1 MTFDDFSLWALN
13 ASFENN
19 LEQQVLNRIVDYVS
33 AADASP
39 GKNFRLALLGGML
52 ARDRDAFA
60 LALRNNPDWA
70 KDLQKAIYGEAW
82 SWKPNQVAQ
91 LLDFNSPEEMF
102 KEDKE
107 TKLPAWR
114 RRFTSDDPE
123 KMAKDLGS
131 YYLEEQNIDPKQLVK
146 WLQTE
151 QSRIDREKKY
161 SSPGYSALSFVAPR
175 TVESL
180 RSTDDFSGKDVGLDV
195 AENILQ
201 MLPYGRIALGVPTLA
216 AKVLYPVI
224 NNLRKSEKARKLLNA
239 NSAITKADKYLAN
252 KGFSATQFIG
262 NHPGLTMS
270 MPLGV
275 LQAGAAPA
283 AMEVADAVAYTP
295 EENQNRSEFNP
306 KDVAEGMAINFAT
319 PLTVGSMLS
328 GIGQKSGLWGSK
340 ADDIAN
346 QLGFTDPYVDAKIA
360 KVAGRLGSTGPTS
373 GKTVTASLE
382 KDADILGEI
391 EKDVRNY
398 QKSGKQSEAIDNWEK
413 GLTPEQKAKIEA
425 IKKNMEI
432 KNRPG
437 ISASYESEFSR
448 QNPNRISETKAL
460 EDAGHGDKFGLDEN
474 DNLIYIK
481 KDYDPN
487 GVLSDNPQ
495 ITIPTG
501 PSGRSFKALR
511 KAELDE
517 LEEIAKKSGK
527 TFDRNYPGRVLEVDK
542 KIQARAADPTVQKL
556 RAGAKAGLGTQM
568 AKVYTGNKLGQQKF
582 GSSLVAALPVAGPEF
597 VESFDYPQLPE
608 EEVAIL
614 KDPDMIRMWKAG
626 FAPHEN
632 EADPMWRAYKYYV
645 NNMRGK

>member
-1 MTFDDFSLWALN
+1 MTFEDFAVWAAN
-13 ASFENN
+13 ASFENE
-19 LEQQVLNRIVDYVS
+19 LEQQVLNRIVDYVT

-39 GKNFRLALLGGML
+39 GKDFHLSLLGGML

-60 LALRNNPDWA
+60 LALRNNPSWA
-70 KDLQKAIYGEAW
+70 KDLQKAIYGETW

-91 LLDFNSPEEMF
+91 LLEFNSPEEMF

-107 TKLPAWR
+107 TKLPSWK

-123 KMAKDLGS
+123 KMAEDLKR

-195 AENILQ
+195 AENVLQ
-201 MLPYGRIALGVPTLA
+201 MLPYGRIALGVPTIA
-216 AKVLYPVI
+216 
-224 NNLRKSEKARKLLNA
+224 
-239 NSAITKADKYLAN
+239 TKALPIVHGLYNTSGKALKAYPKLN
-252 KGFSATQFIG
+252 KINSFLEKIG
-262 NHPGLTMS
+262 KSTLSYAGDHPGLMNFGV
-270 MPLGV
+270 GV

-283 AMEVADAVAYTP
+283 AMEFADAAAYTP

-306 KDVAEGMAINFAT
+306 KDVAEGAAINFAT
-319 PLTVGSMLS
+319 PFTAGSMLS
-328 GIGQKSGLWGSK
+328 GVGRKSGLWGNK
-340 ADDIAN
+340 AADIAN
-346 QLGFTDPYVDAKIA
+346 QFGFTDPYVEAKIA

-382 KDADILGEI
+382 KDADILNQI
-391 EKDVRNY
+391 EEAVRKY
-398 QKSGKQSEAIDNWEK
+398 QKSGKQSAAIADWEK
-413 GLTPEQKAKIEA
+413 GLAPEQKAKIEA

-432 KNRPG
+432 EDRPG
-437 ISASYESEFSR
+437 ISAAYESEYSR

-460 EDAGHGDKFGLDEN
+460 EDAGLDSKLGLDEKG
-474 DNLIYIK
+474 NLIYIK
-481 KDYDPN
+481 EDFDPT
-487 GVLSDNPQ
+487 GVLSENPQ

-501 PSGRSFKALR
+501 PSNRSFKALR
-511 KAELDE
+511 EAELNE
-517 LEEIAKKSGK
+517 LEEIATKSGK
-527 TFDRNYPGRVLEVDK
+527 TFDRNYPGRVLDVDK
-542 KIQARAADPTVQKL
+542 KIQEKAAEPTVQKL
-556 RAGAKAGLGTQM
+556 RAGAKAGLGAQM

-582 GSSLVAALPVAGPEF
+582 GSSLVAALPGISQED
-597 VESFDYPQLPE
+597 VEALDYWQLPE
-608 EEVAIL
+608 EEVEIL
-614 KDPDMIRMWKAG
+614 KDPDMIRMWELG